1 MKEFVINDPKIA
13 NCIYS
18 IFDKHEL
25 SKYITKFRKRF
36 PLANDIEIC
45 PNNSSYYLEPKVN
58 IFSIDTKIFIPVG
71 CMDFKE
77 VYSENEWNPYPALLP
92 PNPHDY
98 VGWLVQNKDGCIVV
112 AYFSDEE
119 GGFWFNQ
126 TMRLDNVVA
135 FRKLP
140 EKYTNEL

>member
-45 PNNSSYYLEPKVN
+45 PNNSNYYLEPKVN

-71 CMDFKE
+71 CLDFRE

-92 PNPHDY
+92 PEPHQY
-98 VGWLVQNKDGCIVV
+98 VGWLVQDKDGCINV
-112 AYFSDEE
+112 AYFSSKD
-119 GGFWFNQ
+119 GGFWFTQ
-126 TMRLDNVVA
+126 TTRLDNVVA